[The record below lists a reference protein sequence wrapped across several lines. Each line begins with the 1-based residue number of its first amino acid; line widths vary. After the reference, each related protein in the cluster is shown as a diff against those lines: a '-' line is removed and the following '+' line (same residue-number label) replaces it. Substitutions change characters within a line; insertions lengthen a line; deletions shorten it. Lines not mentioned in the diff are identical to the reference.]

1 MSESMPSIQ
10 DILQMK
16 PTELAD
22 WLQTTYI
29 KPLPTPSSSQE
40 FVKYNYLLGE
50 LANVYAFL
58 SGLLVASKISVRDSK
73 RRGLSKEEVDDCID
87 RRDTIDAYLGIIK
100 MQYNAFSRMITVQ
113 KNADDEMRMMHY

>member
-1 MSESMPSIQ
+1 MSKSMPSIQ
-10 DILQMK
+10 NILQMK

>member
-1 MSESMPSIQ
+1 MSKSMPSIQ